1 MDIVSFINFN
11 RSNLDE
17 FLHVFHDVY
26 PDLIAKGTTLKEFN
40 YELLD
45 SEIKQHTER
54 LAAIIERNLSKQLLD
69 TAGQICR
76 LFETERTFS
85 AFQKKFNEL
94 LKNISPH
101 LQRPFEYY
109 ESWNGTASALSKS
122 NLIEHDYL
130 QKLMQPEYDEHGN
143 TVVPDF
149 LLELIHREGIASV

>member
-1 MDIVSFINFN
+1 MAKPITSFKINDKGLRFFYLHNTLFELPHTIPMDIVSFINFN

-76 LFETERTFS
+76 LFETERTFAS
-85 AFQKKFNEL
+85 FKKKFDKLFKTSARTFPDL
-94 LKNISPH
+94 LNIMNLGIT
-101 LQRPFEYY
+101 LQMLF
-109 ESWNGTASALSKS
+109 
-122 NLIEHDYL
+122 LIA
-130 QKLMQPEYDEHGN
+130 
-143 TVVPDF
+143 
-149 LLELIHREGIASV
+149 I